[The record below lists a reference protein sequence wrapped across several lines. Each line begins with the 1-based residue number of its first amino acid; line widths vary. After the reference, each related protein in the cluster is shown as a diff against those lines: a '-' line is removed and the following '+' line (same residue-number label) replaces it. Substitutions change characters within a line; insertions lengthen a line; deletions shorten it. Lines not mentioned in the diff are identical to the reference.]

1 MNTQIISAL
10 IGAGATIISVIL
22 AFILNQIAKR
32 ISDKR
37 FRKKHNIR
45 DISGDWK
52 SKWIYVNENGDENI
66 IECLDNIRM
75 KGKNCF
81 EGKSERKEWHYSIAG
96 TIDEMGYLSGT
107 WDSLIDTYK
116 DSFLLKLRPSLK
128 YIEGHTLS
136 VSFEHDTRPGRW
148 VWERRS

>member
-52 SKWIYVNENGDENI
+52 SKWIYVDENGDENL

-75 KGKNCF
+75 KGKIALR
-81 EGKSERKEWHYSIAG
+81 ERAKV
-96 TIDEMGYLSGT
+96 
-107 WDSLIDTYK
+107 K
-116 DSFLLKLRPSLK
+116 
-128 YIEGHTLS
+128 
-136 VSFEHDTRPGRW
+136 GRNGIT
-148 VWERRS
+148 VLPAL